1 MTLARHVPGNAR
13 QARTWRLAAAALALL
28 LAGTARAGDPLE
40 FWPELNLFETLGPTS
55 RLYFVAAYGKGKES
69 PLQTFDLAAY
79 YDFTLMPFLRHAL
92 RDEDW
97 QRNKYLW
104 ARIGYDHVFK
114 FESETGAR
122 TAPEDRG
129 IAALYGRAYLPAEVL
144 FEGRV
149 RVDLRWIEG
158 DYSTRYRLRGELN
171 RQFDVGGHP
180 VTAFIQA
187 EAFYDTRYDGWAR
200 ELYQVGAEVG
210 ITPHFRFEPSLAR
223 QLDHLPEPAGLWA
236 FALVARWYY

>member
-1 MTLARHVPGNAR
+1 VQSLVR
-13 QARTWRLAAAALALL
+13 QGSGRRLATAALVLL
-28 LAGTARAGDPLE
+28 LAGVARADDPLE
-40 FWPELNLFETLGPTS
+40 FWPELNLFETLGPTT

-79 YDFTLMPFLRHAL
+79 YDFTLRPFLRRTL
-92 RDEDW
+92 REEDW

-129 IAALYGRAYLPAEVL
+129 IVALYLRAYLPAEVL
-144 FEGRV
+144 FEGRA
-149 RVDLRWIEG
+149 RVDLRWIDGE
-158 DYSTRYRLRGELN
+158 YSTRYRLRGELN
-171 RQFDVGGHP
+171 REFDVGGLP

-200 ELYQVGAEVG
+200 ELYQVGAEIGV
-210 ITPHFRFEPSLAR
+210 TAHFRIEPSLAR
-223 QLDHLPEPAGLWA
+223 QLDRLPESAGLWA